1 MPSLPEAFRHET
13 AVAVGAVER
22 ALEMG
27 RSRAGAEDLTFKDTR
42 G

>member
-13 AVAVGAVER
+13 AVGAVER
-22 ALEMG
+22 ALELG